1 MTTRDTVHLVDDDT
15 SVLRGVAWLLESA
28 GLAVETYP
36 SGDDFLERYAPG
48 GGAECLVLDLRMP
61 GMSGHDVQARHA
73 ERGWSTPIIFLTAHG
88 QVPDAVA
95 ALKRGAFDFLEK
107 PFADDALLARV
118 RAALDFDRDQRA
130 NASSAADIAAR
141 IGSLT
146 KREHQV
152 AVRVAAGM
160 ANKVIAQDLGISAR
174 TVEVYRAKAMSKT
187 GARSVAELV
196 RMVIS
201 QEDEGAT
208 RGGMHA
214 S

>member
-1 MTTRDTVHLVDDDT
+1 V
-15 SVLRGVAWLLESA
+15 
-28 GLAVETYP
+28 
-36 SGDDFLERYAPG
+36 
-48 GGAECLVLDLRMP
+48 AECLVLDLRMP
-61 GMSGHDVQARHA
+61 GLSGLDVQNEIAT
-73 ERGWSTPIIFLTAHG
+73 RGWSTPIIFLTAHG

-107 PFADDALLARV
+107 PFADDALLERV
-118 RAALDFDRDQRA
+118 HAALDHDRLRRA
-130 NASSAADIAAR
+130 DAGVTAQVAAR

-160 ANKVIAQDLGISAR
+160 PNKTIAEELGISAR

-196 RMVIS
+196 RMVVR
-201 QEDEGAT
+201 QEAQ
-208 RGGMHA
+208 A

>member
-1 MTTRDTVHLVDDDT
+1 MMTRDTVHLVDDDP
-15 SVLRGVAWLLESA
+15 SVLKGVAWLLESA
-28 GLAVETYP
+28 GLSVETYP
-36 SGDDFLERYAPG
+36 SGDAFLERYAPG
-48 GGAECLVLDLRMP
+48 GGPECLVLDLRMP
-61 GMSGHDVQARHA
+61 GRSGLDVQAA
-73 ERGWSTPIIFLTAHG
+73 LTERGWATPIVFLTAHG

-107 PFADDALLARV
+107 PFADDALLERV
-118 RAALDFDRDQRA
+118 RAALEYDRTQRESA
-130 NASSAADIAAR
+130 TVAADVAAR

-160 ANKVIAQDLGISAR
+160 PNKVIAQELGISAR

-196 RMVIS
+196 RMIVR
-201 QEDEGAT
+201 QETAQ
-208 RGGMHA
+208 A

>member
-1 MTTRDTVHLVDDDT
+1 MTMTRDTVHLVDDDA
-15 SVLRGVAWLLESA
+15 SVLRGVAWLLDSA
-28 GLAVETYP
+28 GLAAETYA
-36 SGDDFLERYAPG
+36 SGDEFLERYAPG

-61 GMSGHDVQARHA
+61 GMSGLEVQARHA

-118 RAALDFDRDQRA
+118 RAALDYDREQRQSASVAA
-130 NASSAADIAAR
+130 NVAAR
-141 IGSLT
+141 IRSLT

-152 AVRVAAGM
+152 AERVAAGM

-187 GARSVAELV
+187 GAHSVAELV

-201 QEDEGAT
+201 QEGAQT
-208 RGGMHA
+208 KEVHA